1 MSLKDLFRE
10 KVAATNFSDK
20 SLEAIGEETESAE
33 YLKRFVEDRER
44 FVPQVDYSRP
54 ENFAFFGSA
63 EKYYEDSIKRIYQ
76 QYPYDGS
83 KKEKIS
89 WHLTSSYFDNWF
101 FDNEYPR
108 TNGHALLSAD
118 GWGAVDQSLG
128 GYGLPA
134 SVEYIQIKGG
144 PNRDPNSSKLTKI
157 YPSEG
162 GTANV
167 YDTSNNRE
175 SNLKFDLENNG
186 VTIEFWLQKDAFP
199 TTMFGLKT
207 NKEVIFDLWNGQ
219 ASSSAD
225 YGRLTLE
232 ISGTAASESP
242 FYLTAQSGTAG
253 FYNQQIGASI
263 AGTGSLA
270 NWGHYAVSLANAAS
284 GVDVKFYVNG
294 DLNQSTTLGSTTLG
308 ELTGSLI
315 ANIGALRASPSG
327 STFHGASM
335 EGYGKLSGSIDEF
348 RFWKTKRNSQEIGRY
363 WFTQVGA
370 GANTDTANTNL
381 GVYYKFNEGIT
392 GRASTD
398 SVVLDYSGRISN
410 GTWTGYGSNSRS
422 TQSAMVLANAASSE
436 FKDPIIYSTHPLV
449 SNLQRDKRLI
459 GKEYD
464 FNNNQ
469 SLVNSFP
476 AWILDGDGDDGELRR
491 LTQVM
496 SSYFD
501 TLYLQIK
508 SISSLKDV
516 NYVSSSVSG
525 TWKPLPFAEKLLTSN
540 GFVASD
546 IFIDSEIIEQFL
558 NRDEDRE
565 YESSVADVKN
575 MIFQNV
581 YNNLTYI
588 YKSKGTEKSFRNLV
602 RCFGVDDELI
612 KLNLYADNVT
622 YQLTDNY
629 RETSYKNG
637 YVDFNA
643 DTRFEATVH
652 QFTNPSNDN
661 TVSYLSGSGIA
672 GLESGSAFTVE
683 AEITFPKKRSTSDPS
698 YFDTPFS
705 KSCLFGMHT
714 ADTSLSDTDLA
725 WASSDVANFQVFA
738 VRNDTESKNAK
749 FILTGSAG
757 GYISELSSDIYRD
770 TYDDERWVFAVRL
783 KPVGHPMAG
792 TVLGTSTKNYEI
804 NFYGGNATFG
814 SVDQEFEVTGNIT
827 HDQAM
832 QILSNPKRMFV
843 GAHRQ
848 NFTGSVLNK
857 TDVKVGS
864 LRVWQDYIP
873 NEALRAHIIDPH
885 NMGTVHPSRRAYLFE
900 NNLGTL
906 DARQIETLALE
917 WTFETLTGSNASGQ
931 FTVPDVS
938 SGSISDNRFGDL
950 SNIINRQHS
959 GRGFDFPVS
968 STSSIDK
975 IYDFAYAQQLP
986 EILTNQD
993 TVKVLTRDDE
1003 TFTREQ
1009 RPINYFYSVEKSMY
1023 QEISGD
1029 MLKWFATIKDYNNLI
1044 GEPVNRYR
1052 QEYKDLSKLRQLFF
1066 ERVRN
1071 TPDFEKFTTFYKW
1084 FDSSL
1089 NEMIFQLFPA
1099 SANSS
1104 EEIRNLVESHILE
1117 RNKYWNK
1124 FPTLES
1130 KQDDPEAELRGVNEL
1145 LYDWKTGHAPVS
1157 NQQNQNCFWW
1167 NERAE
1172 REGIISSGDTN
1183 VDSDR
1188 GQILDATVSALNRRF
1203 GTPQKF
1209 SVVKSLNLHG
1219 GVNLPTNK
1227 KSEAIP
1233 ATLQPET
1240 IETIDIS
1247 LGSDIDCTDGQNT
1260 PTRYGKKIR
1269 IPMDAT
1275 GLTGEEF
1282 ITGDKIAPFTVFSSS
1297 AGNTTLEIETNK
1309 ELTNLHVD
1317 GYGDLKEKPLQGP
1330 FTEKYVGGLAYR
1342 HQPLMKAVIDTPAV
1356 PARTAEENVANA
1368 DYTTAPWASGDRR
1381 EGGTC
1386 PGPSFEPIYVL
1397 TNQLDTSFTQQI
1409 LIDGGFTQGQRF
1421 LNDASLESNSYIA
1434 FNFNEVGC
1442 STTDAPQ
1449 VITEAKWIFA
1459 SASGAPSNQGTWKY
1473 QGSNDSTNG
1482 VNGSWTDIGGNVVL
1496 ADAGDLTATG
1506 SYFQQV
1512 HTQLSAN
1519 TTAYAWYRLV
1529 GVSGTTTNT
1538 VNLNIREVEFK
1549 VAFAAAA
1556 IPATY
1561 RLLNEAERA
1570 EGFRLKIEDYVGDQS
1585 RENANY
1591 NAALSTGDRTSDITR
1606 AQSPDGGAGDQV
1618 FANFAQSQ
1626 RLVDGLFGASSAFY
1640 LFWDTT
1646 RADYPDNTDDQ
1657 LIFGFPSGQIITEAK
1672 VYSVGGQR
1680 NASNGSWKWQGSNNA
1695 ISWTDIGSSFTWQA
1709 NTPDALDLGSGNS
1722 ASIHVQDALSS
1733 NTVAYSYY
1741 RLLGVGGSK
1750 TTNCNFIEFEFKIAT
1765 EDDRRVRVMQPEKN
1779 SAGTKDLNLPR
1790 ARYYRDETAK
1800 RPLNIRNIHHTTGST
1815 IIGNYDELY
1824 QVVQTSNRRTNNRWW
1839 VRNANGALGQSS
1851 VILSDGDSFLVG
1863 TDAASEFTAQAANYV
1878 KPQRGKN
1885 PSVFVE
1891 RFAAPGGADS
1901 AGDAD
1906 GGPGLDALSA
1916 EYSPYSTTN
1925 YRNNLARTALN
1936 EWSTEHCG
1944 PFGTDKDVS
1953 VRSEDYNTNASYHK
1967 TNRNPIKRIQE
1978 SGSTIITASVYD
1990 NFFVQHPIPQSDL
2003 QYAWI
2008 TASAISAPFG
2018 YAIDPRRMPNDEQMI
2033 TFVSSS
2039 DYGIDLN
2046 RSSVDLPW
2054 TGTFANTRA
2063 IWALNR
2069 EIPIDFVG
2077 MHYVVDDPVSASE
2090 NTLGYSGFT
2099 AVPSTVVPSYF
2110 KQIDYIN
2117 KTFSNENSL
2126 IFTSKVFTN
2135 LAAFGLIGD
2144 AAVLNAINLNRNG
2157 PYGYPSW
2164 KQTRTDQHAIARH
2177 QRSNNRL
2184 DYIKPAGPDETSI
2197 LRIGDQRFS
2206 ITVPRPQRKKTVI
2219 EPVVTS
2225 KYKPLRSNLN
2235 MDVGEDQPRDFAI
2248 KHTYGNN
2255 ISYFTHEQ
2263 LNDFLEWPM
2272 LGSGRGLAIEN
2283 QPPQVYDDL
2292 YDLYM
2297 DTTTPDDSNPI
2308 KEFVS
2313 LRYSETVYPRA
2324 SNAFLDRTRSR
2335 IYFDVA
2341 SIIGWRNSRSDRA
2354 QTGVANSQGNSLP
2367 PYTSSMWPLDGRWDG
2382 TSFISASILAISS
2395 SNTSDAN
2402 SILSGGIAGTGE
2414 LLNDYVQFHNGNVNN
2429 VKAGA
2434 LYARRDVSFMS
2445 RSSPD
2450 IIPSFPSAY
2459 DPPPNTVPRRIVG
2472 GDALWEAPAQAGKNP
2487 FYDSYDDFA
2496 EDIKRMGKDFSIVPE
2511 FNISDHVEYFLN
2523 QGDWFADLPNNVFS
2537 LDGAAISGTADRTT
2551 IENKTFFS
2559 LYNSSDFLKHFQ
2571 VLNED
2576 HTDEDFKKGL
2586 QLSCQSIMKF
2596 RPREGYYPAQRTV
2609 QLANIFSQSFADSVV
2624 LEGDQ
2629 SNFRTFMA
2637 PFFAPGILF
2646 NTIKSGIAVDYPIM
2660 TSAFDTLTVSVR
2672 GGSST
2677 NDWLLELPMAP
2688 SVSSGYSVYTE
2699 PWWKEIVYSNA
2710 ALGFGG
2716 DAAQYGIISSSFH
2729 YRMPFESILNPSSY
2743 LSAEDIKLV
2752 DMEPHPSAS
2761 LNSTASFA
2769 GGSQGQYELASHNFF
2784 AETAQYFLSRKAVG
2798 NFTSFVSTRNAGEL
2812 NPIPGKTYKMD
2823 VILTDNVATGIDGA
2837 NDTGIVGI
2845 PNGTT
2850 YTASIDMYRRAIDGV
2865 YGWPGAGK
2873 TTSNLGSAFGPPVHN
2888 DQIAIGTP
2896 DNVYI
2901 KSSAPFTPPYYDG
2914 PAKVTLEFTPRQD
2927 QEYNIEKIV
2936 QEVTASYIRPG
2947 TYNPATATDDHGS
2960 HAYQNAMQISSSVN
2974 LTSIIKNKLIEKD
2987 EAGRIVALRD
2997 ANPNAGIKN
3006 SVWAIEPKFETPIL
3020 DFRNAGVTLPVSGA
3034 FQVARGMW
3042 HQYGNVP
3049 DSPEKGI
3056 FLQVSDSSGD
3066 GIESLAD
3073 LVGFEKTAKRLGEVA
3088 GEKTVAEAIIAI
3100 PIIRGNSTDPNK
3112 IQFVP
3117 LRTSEDNPNRGRQV
3131 VEGAKAA
3138 IRGENYAVDV
3148 VRQSDIDMVEGMQKF
3163 IIPPKWDFV
3172 NNPEQVRDPFTMFIF
3187 EFEHTFNQ
3195 QDLVDMWQNLPPDET
3210 RIARNNIK
3218 TAVSSN
3224 SSIFAEVQKLGKNFG
3239 DLQWIVFKAK
3249 QRGSI
3254 NYFEKTLASKD
3265 DDDFKIAIGE
3275 NPEAVPKYGYNWPYD
3290 YFSLVELVKV
3300 DAEVKITKKPE
3311 GQTRREEQEE
3321 IIEIERTR
3329 RGEGT

>member
-44 FVPQVDYSRP
+44 FVPQVDYSHP

-363 WFTQVGA
+363 WFTQIGA

-410 GTWTGYGSNSRS
+410 GAWTGYGSNSRS

-508 SISSLKDV
+508 SISGLKDV

-540 GFVASD
+540 GLVASD

-864 LRVWQDYIP
+864 LRVWQDYIS

-885 NMGTVHPSRRAYLFE
+885 NMGTIHPSRRAYLFE

-1247 LGSDIDCTDGQNT
+1247 LGGDIDCTDGQNT

-1330 FTEKYVGGLAYR
+1330 FTEKYVGGLQYR
-1342 HQPLMKAVIDTPAV
+1342 HVGLAKQNILVPAV
-1356 PARTAEENVANA
+1356 PPTSASA
-1368 DYTTAPWASGDRR
+1368 DYTHQLSDGDRTSLMSVAGGSGTSATWAGYASGIYTNR
-1381 EGGTC
+1381 EALNTVDNVGAKNTINMSLTKYILYGTNYTNATITWDFGTNLLVTEARIWGDVANGAHNGGTWKWQ
-1386 PGPSFEPIYVL
+1386 GS
-1397 TNQLDTSFTQQI
+1397 TNNSSYTDIGSAFTFSGSSGFQTKIENSLYSGSFTQ
-1409 LIDGGFTQGQRF
+1409 L
-1421 LNDASLESNSYIA
+1421 
-1434 FNFNEVGC
+1434 
-1442 STTDAPQ
+1442 
-1449 VITEAKWIFA
+1449 
-1459 SASGAPSNQGTWKY
+1459 SG
-1473 QGSNDSTNG
+1473 
-1482 VNGSWTDIGGNVVL
+1482 
-1496 ADAGDLTATG
+1496 
-1506 SYFQQV
+1506 
-1512 HTQLSAN
+1512 N
-1519 TTAYAWYRLV
+1519 TTQYRY
-1529 GVSGTTTNT
+1529 
-1538 VNLNIREVEFK
+1538 
-1549 VAFAAAA
+1549 
-1556 IPATY
+1556 Y
-1561 RLLNEAERA
+1561 RLLATAHPGSGGKNLTLYEADFKISTEIPAFYRLPNETERE
-1570 EGFRLKIEDYVGDQS
+1570 EGFRLKIEDG
-1585 RENANY
+1585 
-1591 NAALSTGDRTSDITR
+1591 
-1606 AQSPDGGAGDQV
+1606 
-1618 FANFAQSQ
+1618 
-1626 RLVDGLFGASSAFY
+1626 
-1640 LFWDTT
+1640 
-1646 RADYPDNTDDQ
+1646 
-1657 LIFGFPSGQIITEAK
+1657 
-1672 VYSVGGQR
+1672 
-1680 NASNGSWKWQGSNNA
+1680 
-1695 ISWTDIGSSFTWQA
+1695 
-1709 NTPDALDLGSGNS
+1709 
-1722 ASIHVQDALSS
+1722 
-1733 NTVAYSYY
+1733 TV
-1741 RLLGVGGSK
+1741 
-1750 TTNCNFIEFEFKIAT
+1750 N
-1765 EDDRRVRVMQPEKN
+1765 VMQPEKT
-1779 SAGTKDLNLPR
+1779 SAGVKDLNLPR

-1863 TDAASEFTAQAANYV
+1863 TDAASEFTVQAANYV

-1936 EWSTEHCG
+1936 EWSIEHCG

-2069 EIPIDFVG
+2069 ETPIDFVG

-2367 PYTSSMWPLDGRWDG
+2367 PYTSSIWPLDGRWDG
-2382 TSFISASILAISS
+2382 TNFISASILTLSS
-2395 SNTSDAN
+2395 SVHNN
-2402 SILSGGIAGTGE
+2402 SNSQLSGGFDGTGE
-2414 LLNDYVQFHNGNVNN
+2414 LLNNYSQFHNGNADNLN
-2429 VKAGA
+2429 AGA
-2434 LYARRDVSFMS
+2434 MYARRQLNFEFDAGGGFKTT
-2445 RSSPD
+2445 
-2450 IIPSFPSAY
+2450 IA
-2459 DPPPNTVPRRIVG
+2459 
-2472 GDALWEAPAQAGKNP
+2472 GDALWEAPTQAGKTP
-2487 FYDSYDDFA
+2487 WHDSYDDFA
-2496 EDIKRMGKDFSIVPE
+2496 EEIKRMGKDFSIIPE
-2511 FNISDHVEYFLN
+2511 FNISDHVEYFLG
-2523 QGDWFADLPNNVFS
+2523 QGSWFADLPNDVFS
-2537 LDGAAISGTADRTT
+2537 LDGAVVSGTDDRTT

-2596 RPREGYYPAQRTV
+2596 RPRDGFYPAQRTL
-2609 QLANIFSQSFADSVV
+2609 QLATLFSQSYKNSFSIATDPDPSVQ
-2624 LEGDQ
+2624 Q
-2629 SNFRTFMA
+2629 SDFRT
-2637 PFFAPGILF
+2637 PLTPLFAPGIMF
-2646 NTIKSGIAVDYPIM
+2646 NTIKSGIAVDYPVM
-2660 TSAFDTLTVSVR
+2660 TEEFARDNARSN
-2672 GGSST
+2672 GST
-2677 NDWLLELPMAP
+2677 NFLLPYPQGDGSPPASAP
-2688 SVSSGYSVYTE
+2688 RPDRSAGTYVNLIGRD
-2699 PWWKEIVYSNA
+2699 
-2710 ALGFGG
+2710 LGWFIDDDF
-2716 DAAQYGIISSSFH
+2716 DA
-2729 YRMPFESILNPSSY
+2729 RMPFEAILDPSPYFSLY
-2743 LSAEDIKLV
+2743 PIV
-2752 DMEPHPSAS
+2752 DTEPHPSAS
-2761 LNSTASFA
+2761 VNSTASFS
-2769 GGSQGQYELASHNFF
+2769 GVPSQEYALAAHNFF
-2784 AETAQYFLSRKAVG
+2784 AAATDMFLSEKPVG
-2798 NFTSFVSTRNAGEL
+2798 SYTSFTSKADTSFIFEVGR
-2812 NPIPGKTYKMD
+2812 TYKMD
-2823 VILTDNVATGIDGA
+2823 VHLTTRGRRADQFSSPAFA
-2837 NDTGIVGI
+2837 F
-2845 PNGTT
+2845 
-2850 YTASIDMYRRAIDGV
+2850 YESSIDMYTLADV
-2865 YGWPGAGK
+2865 DPTNKLLNAEF
-2873 TTSNLGSAFGPPVHN
+2873 AFGPPVKEY
-2888 DQIAIGTP
+2888 DLTVVGRV
-2896 DNVYI
+2896 VYL
-2901 KSSAPFTPPYYDG
+2901 SAAPYTPPYYDG
-2914 PAKVTLEFTPRQD
+2914 PSKVTFEFNPNKGSYSVQD
-2927 QEYNIEKIV
+2927 LIFEL
-2936 QEVTASYIRPG
+2936 TSSYERLG
-2947 TYNPATATDDHGS
+2947 VVNYNPGIQDTF
-2960 HAYQNAMQISSSVN
+2960 AYRNAMQISSSVN
-2974 LTSIIKNKLIEKD
+2974 LFSVVERKLFEKD
-2987 EAGRIVALRD
+2987 ATGKITA
-2997 ANPNAGIKN
+2997 IKDGG
-3006 SVWAIEPKFETPIL
+3006 STQEQVWAIEPKFETPIL
-3020 DFRNAGVTLPVSGA
+3020 DFRDAEVSLPISGSGS
-3034 FQVARGMW
+3034 VPKGMW
-3042 HQYGNVP
+3042 HQYGQLP
-3049 DSPEKGI
+3049 DQSDKGV
-3056 FLQVSDSSGD
+3056 FLQISDSDDAGD
-3066 GIESLAD
+3066 FDSLAD
-3073 LVGFEKTAKRLGEVA
+3073 AVGFEKTFKRLGGVA
-3088 GEKTVAEAIIAI
+3088 SEKTVAEAIVAI

-3117 LRTSEDNPNRGRQV
+3117 LRTLEDNPNRGRQV

-3138 IRGENYAVDV
+3138 IRGENFAVDV
-3148 VRQSDIDMVEGMQKF
+3148 VRQSDIDMVKGMQKF

-3172 NNPEQVRDPFTMFIF
+3172 NNPDQVRNPFIMFIF

-3224 SSIFAEVQKLGKNFG
+3224 SSIFSEVQKLGKNFG

-3249 QRGSI
+3249 QRASI

-3265 DDDFKIAIGE
+3265 DDDFKVAIGE
-3275 NPEAVPKYGYNWPYD
+3275 NPEATPSYSYNWPYD